1 MGAEEG
7 AGQDEKAEEAPEA
20 RTGARTVSVPQ
31 LQRFFTLVLQKLLQ
45 AAAVETAEAAEAA
58 PATEEATEPIPGRI
72 GTDTTCKLTKHDS
85 KGNLHLEAE

>member
-1 MGAEEG
+1 M
-7 AGQDEKAEEAPEA
+7 K
-20 RTGARTVSVPQ
+20 RLKKPQ
-31 LQRFFTLVLQKLLQ
+31 RRELGRELYESLSCRGSSLLQKLLQ

-85 KGNLHLEAE
+85 KGNLHLEAQ